1 MNISQENIDNLNAV
15 ISIELTP
22 DDYKTVVEDAMKA
35 QAKKANIPGFR
46 PGKVPVSHIK
56 KLYGKSILLDEINRI
71 VSNKLNDFLTENK
84 VEILGQPLPK
94 EEDADKEYNWDFNDE
109 FKFNY
114 EVGLTPK
121 IQTPFTEETAL
132 TEYVIKADEETLKT
146 RISHL
151 RKSYGKRTNP
161 EVSEDGDMVFGDLK
175 QLDSEGKVLEE
186 GISVSSALRTDLVED
201 KKIKK
206 SLIGLKKDDT
216 LVIDLKKAYNNDV
229 VAKLLSITEE
239 EAEALESSF
248 ELTVKNINRLEEANL
263 DKEFYDKVFG
273 EDVIKTE
280 EEFRNRV
287 KEEVEG
293 MFVQTADQKLQN
305 DIYTLGM
312 DSVNVEFPDEF
323 LKRWLKATNENLS
336 DAEVEEGYEDFKKN
350 LKWTLIE
357 NKIIA
362 DNDLQIKYE
371 EVFQTAK
378 DRLAAQLQLYGQQS
392 FTDEQLGQYAA
403 QLLQDKEQANR
414 IFDEVKALKVFDF
427 IKGKAKLEKKEI
439 NNDEFLKLG

>member
-1 MNISQENIDNLNAV
+1 MNISQENIDDLNAV
-15 ISIELTP
+15 ISIDITP
-22 DDYKTVVEDAMKA
+22 EDYKTVVEDAMKT

-56 KLYGKSILLDEINRI
+56 RMYGKSILLDEINRL
-71 VSNKLNDFLTENK
+71 VSNSLNDYLTESK
-84 VEILGQPLPK
+84 IEILGQPLPK
-94 EEDADKEYNWDFNDE
+94 EEDMDKEYNWDFNDE

-114 EVGLTPK
+114 EIGLTPK
-121 IQTPFTEETAL
+121 IEVPFSDKTAL

-175 QLDSEGKVLEE
+175 QLDAEGKVMEE
-186 GISVSSALRTDLVED
+186 GINVSSALRTDLVED

-206 SLIGLKKDDT
+206 SLIGLKKDDA
-216 LVIDLKKAYNNDV
+216 LVIDLKKAFKNDV
-229 VAKLLSITEE
+229 VAKLLSITED
-239 EAEALESSF
+239 EAEVLEGSF
-248 ELTVKNINRLEEANL
+248 DLAVKNINRLEEADL

-273 EDVIKTE
+273 EDVVKTE
-280 EEFRNRV
+280 EEFENRV

-293 MFVQTADQKLQN
+293 MFVQNADQKLQN

-312 DSVNVEFPDEF
+312 DAVNVEFPDDF

-336 DAEVEEGYEDFKKN
+336 DAEVDEGYEDFKKN

-357 NKIIA
+357 NRIIA
-362 DNDLQIKYE
+362 DNSLEIKYE

-378 DRLAAQLQLYGQQS
+378 DRLASQLQLYGQQS

-439 NNDEFLKLG
+439 ANDEFLKLK

>member
-1 MNISQENIDNLNAV
+1 MNISQENIDDLNAV

-56 KLYGKSILLDEINRI
+56 KLYGKSILLDEVNRI

-94 EEDADKEYNWDFNDE
+94 EEDANKEYNWDFNDE

-121 IQTPFTEETAL
+121 IEIPFTEETQL

-146 RISHL
+146 RISQL

-161 EVSEDGDMVFGDLK
+161 EVSEDGDMVFGDLQ
-175 QLDSEGKVLEE
+175 QLDSEGEVMEE
-186 GISVSSALRTDLVED
+186 GINVSSALRTDLVED
-201 KKIKK
+201 KDIKK

-216 LVIDLKKAYNNDV
+216 LVIDLKKAYNNDI

-239 EAEALESSF
+239 EAEALEGSF
-248 ELTVKNINRLEEANL
+248 KLTVKNINRLEEADL

-293 MFVQTADQKLQN
+293 MFVQTADQKLQT

-312 DSVNVEFPDEF
+312 DSVDVEFPDEF
-323 LKRWLKATNENLS
+323 LKKWLKATNENLS
-336 DAEVEEGYEDFKKN
+336 DAEVEEGYPDFKRN

-362 DNDLQIKYE
+362 DNDLQVKYE

-378 DRLAAQLQLYGQQS
+378 ERLAAQLKLYGQQS
-392 FTDEQLGQYAA
+392 FTEEQLGQYAA

-427 IKGKAKLEKKEI
+427 VKGKAKLEKKEI

>member
-15 ISIELTP
+15 ISIELAP
-22 DDYKTVVEDAMKA
+22 EDYKTVVEDAMKA

-56 KLYGKSILLDEINRI
+56 KLYGKSILLDEINRM
-71 VSNKLNDFLTENK
+71 VSSKLNDFLTENK

-94 EEDADKEYNWDFNDE
+94 AEDADKEYNWDFNDE

-114 EVGLTPK
+114 EIGLTPK
-121 IQTPFTEETAL
+121 IEVPFTEETAL
-132 TEYVIKADEETLKT
+132 TEYVIKADEETLNT

-161 EVSEDGDMVFGDLK
+161 EVSEDGDMIFGDLK
-175 QLDSEGKVLEE
+175 QLDADGKIMEE
-186 GISVSSALRTDLVED
+186 GINVSSALRTDLVED

-206 SLIGLKKDDT
+206 SLIGLKKDDV
-216 LVIDLKKAYNNDV
+216 LVIDLKKAYKNDV

-239 EAEALESSF
+239 EAEALASSF
-248 ELTVKNINRLEEANL
+248 ELTVKNINRLEEADL
-263 DKEFYDKVFG
+263 GKEFYDKVFG
-273 EDVIKTE
+273 EEVVKTE

-287 KEEVEG
+287 KEEVES
-293 MFVQTADQKLQN
+293 MFVQNADQKLQN
-305 DIYTLGM
+305 DIYNLGM
-312 DSVNVEFPDEF
+312 DAVNVEFPDAF
-323 LKRWLKATNENLS
+323 LKKWLKATNENLS
-336 DAEVEEGYEDFKKN
+336 DAEVEEGYEDFKRN

-371 EVFQTAK
+371 EVFQAAK
-378 DRLAAQLQLYGQQS
+378 DRLSAQLKLYGQQS

-403 QLLQDKEQANR
+403 QLLQDQEQANR
-414 IFDEVKALKVFDF
+414 IFDEVKALKVFEF
-427 IKGKAKLEKKEI
+427 VKGKAKLEKKEI
-439 NNDEFLKLG
+439 NNDEFLKLK